1 MIFFSHLPQNIL
13 YQNDKVSFEKNLNKK
28 QSLFSDLLFFEI
40 IFKNKINNLF
50 KRQNFSYTEN
60 NNIFHEKAKK
70 QIQKATQEA
79 IKQKND
85 IFDNLTLGFW
95 TGLFHQHYHYHMWQK
110 NNNIEIIFPSLKSA
124 ERNLVTIAKDLD
136 NIRIFRN
143 NLCHFSNIENSNLN
157 INSHLLTKYT
167 KGLIV

>member
-13 YQNDKVSFEKNLNKK
+13 YQNDKVSFESNLNKK

-40 IFKNKINNLF
+40 IFKNKINNFF
-50 KRQNFSYTEN
+50 KY
-60 NNIFHEKAKK
+60 NNISYQLNNTTFYIKEQKK
-70 QIQKATQEA
+70 IQKAEQEA
-79 IKQKND
+79 MKQKND

-95 TGLFHQHYHYHMWQK
+95 TGLFHKHYHYTMWQK
-110 NNNIEIIFPSLKSA
+110 NNNIEIIFPSLKSK

-143 NLCHFSNIENSNLN
+143 NLCHFSNITNSNLN
-157 INSHLLTKYT
+157 INSHLLIKYT
-167 KGLIV
+167 EGLVT